1 MRLERL
7 DFEREY
13 EEAIDEQE
21 RAGRTLD
28 EVALEFLYRGDVVR
42 LAVGERTWTGRVVHV
57 GAEVMALATE
67 AGVEVDVDLDALS
80 SIRVVE
86 RSASG
91 GRALGAK
98 HPETLVARL
107 RELAQT
113 GVEVELGGVELRPP
127 LVGAVQ
133 VVAATH
139 LEFRSVDG
147 GDWFV
152 PLVQVGYVV
161 RQPAEG

>member
-7 DFEREY
+7 EFEREY

-28 EVALEFLYRGDVVR
+28 DVALEFLYRGDVIRV
-42 LAVGERTWTGRVVHV
+42 AVGERAWTGRVVHV
-57 GAEVMALATE
+57 GAEVMVLATE
-67 AGVEVDVDLDALS
+67 AGVEVDLDFDALS

-86 RSASG
+86 RSGSE
-91 GRALGAK
+91 GRALGSK

-113 GVEVELGGVELRPP
+113 GVEVELGGVELKPP
-127 LVGAVQ
+127 LVGAIQ
-133 VVAATH
+133 IVASTH
-139 LEFRSVDG
+139 LEFRSGDG

-161 RQPAEG
+161 RQPAPG